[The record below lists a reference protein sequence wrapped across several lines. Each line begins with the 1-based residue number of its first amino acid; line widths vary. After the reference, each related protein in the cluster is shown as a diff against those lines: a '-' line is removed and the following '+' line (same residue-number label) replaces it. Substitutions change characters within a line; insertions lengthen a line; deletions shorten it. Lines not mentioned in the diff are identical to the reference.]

1 MKPLRLGIIGCA
13 DIARR
18 RFMPAVLGTKGIQA
32 VAVAEEY
39 DQRKLAL
46 FSEEYDLETVS
57 GYEELINRQ
66 DIDAVYVPQPPAMH
80 YQWAK
85 LALQAGKHVLVEKPA
100 TVSAA
105 QSEDLISIAAEKGL
119 ALHENY
125 MFRYHSQIQAIR
137 NMINEGQ
144 LGEIRLYRMSFGFPK
159 RPDGDF
165 RYIKALGGG
174 ALLDAGGYTI
184 KLVSLL
190 ADGGV
195 TVQSAALKGLEGYEV
210 DMYGSATLTDS
221 CGTVFQVG
229 FGMDC
234 AYQCSV
240 EVWGSKGRLYTNRVF
255 TAPEDY
261 APVLFLENAAGRKE
275 ITLQPDAHFRHSIEV
290 FLREIE
296 DDQERFSM
304 YRDISVQ
311 AHLVDEIRR
320 IAEEGGRN

>member
-125 MFRYHSQIQAIR
+125 MFRYHR
-137 NMINEGQ
+137 
-144 LGEIRLYRMSFGFPK
+144 YR
-159 RPDGDF
+159 R
-165 RYIKALGGG
+165 
-174 ALLDAGGYTI
+174 
-184 KLVSLL
+184 
-190 ADGGV
+190 
-195 TVQSAALKGLEGYEV
+195 
-210 DMYGSATLTDS
+210 SAT
-221 CGTVFQVG
+221 
-229 FGMDC
+229 
-234 AYQCSV
+234 
-240 EVWGSKGRLYTNRVF
+240 
-255 TAPEDY
+255 
-261 APVLFLENAAGRKE
+261 
-275 ITLQPDAHFRHSIEV
+275 
-290 FLREIE
+290 
-296 DDQERFSM
+296 
-304 YRDISVQ
+304 
-311 AHLVDEIRR
+311 
-320 IAEEGGRN
+320 